1 MKMILAITDDTI
13 CGEVSDA
20 LLGSNY
26 RVTQLAT
33 SGKFLRSGATT
44 FMVGV
49 DNEEVEN
56 VLQTIRKAVPE
67 QSEEE
72 DKRITIYV
80 LNVRNFNQL

>member
-13 CGEVSDA
+13 CADVSNA

-33 SGKFLRSGATT
+33 SGRFLRSGATT

-49 DNEEVEN
+49 DNEEVDN

-67 QSEEE
+67 QSEEQ
-72 DKRITIYV
+72 DNRITIYV